1 MSGQDP
7 SSLSIPTFEQLGE
20 FIAGPWQRFFRGEIY
35 EYASKLDLQAGYA
48 VKGRL
53 EMEALRHLIGPLRA
67 IRDPAVRLVS
77 IRGAVQTTKSLLADI
92 VVPYWIEH
100 EPGDCLWLFEDDPK
114 AKLYAETRAMPLIKS
129 IPEIA
134 SLLIDV
140 DRHDKTK
147 TKIKFKHMTLVLAG
161 LNPGN
166 VQSLSWQYV
175 IIDETWLHP
184 FDGLIRQ
191 AKDRTK
197 QYPNTK
203 KIILIGQG
211 GLEDDDPDKEHKE
224 TDQRELQY
232 LCPHCHQAQ
241 PFEMSRQRPDDFP
254 IEKLRGT
261 YAGLSWDT
269 NEVTRP
275 NGRWNYQQLGLSA
288 HHRCYYCDER
298 IEDTPEIRR
307 RLNDS
312 YHYKATNPGAQ
323 SELVGF
329 HWPGEASM
337 RVSFAELVIKYV
349 RAKAAA
355 EEQGYKLPLQEFY
368 QKDRGISWS
377 DTLESEYRA
386 VIREEYDP
394 KGEWKEESYRPLIVD
409 CQRDLK
415 KFHCT
420 VFAVSLSGEARE
432 LERLTVGSWKD
443 IAGLQ
448 EKWKVKDQHV
458 LVDCGYR
465 MTDVLRE
472 CVQHG
477 HVGHVKVGDKVRKIW
492 LCWTGMKGSGF
503 ELFKHVHPKTKLPEW
518 RVYSERKFYDTNI
531 GTTQRH
537 PRSPWYE
544 WSNLHCKDLLRAR
557 RDADPG
563 VPKFLTLPDTLPAAD
578 QNSYFAQMR
587 SEKRIEDYRGG
598 RKRSIWVPV
607 KETRPNHEWDKGAM
621 LMAFM
626 AIVGIIGGPEAV
638 EEAAD

>member
-1 MSGQDP
+1 MTGQTLPLLISRTLD
-7 SSLSIPTFEQLGE
+7 SLSECVSS
-20 FIAGPWQRFFRGEIY
+20 PWQKFFRGEIY
-35 EYASKLDLQAGYA
+35 EYAAKLDLQAGYA
-48 VKGRL
+48 VKGRVDINS
-53 EMEALRHLIGPLRA
+53 LRQLVEPLRA
-67 IRDPAVRLVS
+67 IRNDKVRLVS
-77 IRGAVQTTKSLLADI
+77 ICGAVQTTKSLLADI

-100 EPGDCLWLFEDDPK
+100 EPGDCLWLFEDDAK
-114 AKLYAETRAMPLIKS
+114 ARLYAETRAMPLIRS

-134 SLLIDV
+134 CLLEEI

-147 TKIKFKHMTLVLAG
+147 TKIRFKHMTLVLAG

-166 VQSLSWQYV
+166 VQSISWQYV

-211 GLEDDDPDKEHKE
+211 GVQDDDADTEHRE
-224 TDQRELQY
+224 TDQRELEY
-232 LCPHCHQAQ
+232 ACPFCGEYQ
-241 PFEMSRQRPDDFP
+241 PFELSRQRPDDFP

-261 YAGLSWDT
+261 YAGLSWDA
-269 NEVTRP
+269 NELTRP

-288 HHRCYYCDER
+288 HHRCYHCDGR
-298 IEDTPEIRR
+298 IEDTPEVRR

-312 YHYKATNPGAQ
+312 YRYKVTNPNAQ
-323 SELVGF
+323 DGLVGF

-337 RVSFAELVIKYV
+337 RVSFAELAIKYV
-349 RAKAAA
+349 RAKVAA
-355 EEQGYKLPLQEFY
+355 EEQGYKLPLQEYY
-368 QKDRGISWS
+368 QKDRGLSWN
-377 DTLESEYRA
+377 DTLEGEYRA
-386 VIREEYDP
+386 VVREDYDP

-432 LERLTVGSWKD
+432 LERLTVGSWKEIED
-443 IAGLQ
+443 LQ
-448 EKWKVKDQHV
+448 HKWKVKDQHV

-472 CVQHG
+472 CVRHG
-477 HVGHVKVGDKVRKIW
+477 HVGSVKVGDKVRKVW
-492 LCWTGMKGSGF
+492 LSWTGMKGSGI
-503 ELFKHVHPKTKLPEW
+503 ELFRHIHPKTKLIEW
-518 RVYSERKFYDTNI
+518 RIYSERKFYDTNV
-531 GTTQRH
+531 GTTQRQ

-557 RDADPG
+557 RDGDPG
-563 VPKFLTLPDTLPAAD
+563 IPKFLTLPDTLPATD
-578 QNSYFAQMR
+578 QNSYFCQMR

-598 RKRSIWVPV
+598 RKRSIWVPI
-607 KETRPNHEWDKGAM
+607 KETRPNHEWDKAAM

-626 AIVGIIGGPEAV
+626 GIIGIIGGPEPESENA
-638 EEAAD
+638 